1 MLLNITDCHH
11 IYSTLP
17 TWHKKF
23 IYGKSPEE
31 ERNMLLWRTQ
41 RTHDKVPLLHWELF
55 PGRGKGIAM
64 TWIQVIHFSPSLLN
78 INKDHCSE
86 DGL

>member
-1 MLLNITDCHH
+1 
-11 IYSTLP
+11 
-17 TWHKKF
+17 
-23 IYGKSPEE
+23 
-31 ERNMLLWRTQ
+31 MLLWRTQ

-86 DGL
+86 DAL